1 MEERYAKHKVTASP
15 KALQAIKGWFSDAKR
30 EPGTPAGRASFQLCL
45 GSIESITGLSSF
57 MSNHLTKGHFHLPPV
72 GGVVSLK
79 VQPQCLSS
87 FSMVSVRGSILEPP

>member
-30 EPGTPAGRASFQLCL
+30 EPGTPAGCASFQLCL
-45 GSIESITGLSSF
+45 GLSSL

-79 VQPQCLSS
+79 VQP
-87 FSMVSVRGSILEPP
+87 